1 MESDEKTVDQVI
13 RQLVKT
19 AIELKREV
27 AFVPEYAQK
36 ARESEILGI
45 IVAQYFKWSGRQVAE
60 TAYAG
65 LEEANFH
72 TESHKFNEIWR
83 EGKPSENN
91 LWMSEEDA

>member
-1 MESDEKTVDQVI
+1 MESDEKTVDQI
-13 RQLVKT
+13 ISQLVKT

-45 IVAQYFKWSGRQVAE
+45 IVAQYFKWSGRKVAE
-60 TAYAG
+60 AAYAG

-72 TESHKFNEIWR
+72 TESHRFNEIWQA
-83 EGKPSENN
+83 NN
-91 LWMSEEDA
+91 PGEPDLWINEEEA